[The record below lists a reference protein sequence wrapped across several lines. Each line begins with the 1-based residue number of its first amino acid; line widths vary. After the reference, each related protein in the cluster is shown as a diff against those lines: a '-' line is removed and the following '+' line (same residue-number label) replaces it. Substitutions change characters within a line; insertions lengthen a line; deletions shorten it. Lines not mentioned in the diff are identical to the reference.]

1 MNNLL
6 ITGSTGMLGTYVT
19 RNFNLSN
26 FNLVV
31 PSRNELDLD
40 NPQVCYE
47 MILKYRPD
55 CIIHMAAETDVD
67 LCERA
72 PQIAARKNALATQ
85 SIAQGARKCESY
97 LIYISTSNIFSSAN
111 QIIFNE
117 LDVPTPINYY
127 GKSKFYGEKSIE
139 MFGPKDFLIIR
150 AGWMIGG
157 GRGKDHKFVGKVI
170 EAIESGVPEI
180 KAVSDR
186 IGSITEAESLSY
198 FIKWAIDNKPAGI
211 VHYASIGGISRYEIA
226 FEVSKILKY
235 RGKVTSVSSS
245 MFPLSAP
252 RPLSDA
258 IESIYLPLMTGAPFP
273 GMWRE
278 DLERYV
284 LNF

>member
-1 MNNLL
+1 MSNLL
-6 ITGSTGMLGTYVT
+6 ITGSTGMLGSYIS
-19 RNFNLSN
+19 RNLSLSN
-26 FNLVV
+26 FNLVI
-31 PSRNELDLD
+31 PPRNELDLD
-40 NPQVCYE
+40 NPQTCYE
-47 MILKYRPD
+47 TILKYRPY

-85 SIAQGARKCESY
+85 SIAQGARECGSY
-97 LIYISTSNIFSSAN
+97 LVYISTSNIFSSAN

-117 LDVPTPINYY
+117 LDIPNPSNYY
-127 GKSKFYGEKSIE
+127 GKSKFYGEQAIA

-157 GRGKDHKFVGKVI
+157 GRGKDHKFVGKII

-186 IGSITEAESLSY
+186 IGSITEAESLSC
-198 FIKWAIDNKPAGI
+198 FIKWAIDNRPAGI

-226 FEVSKILKY
+226 LELSKILKY

-258 IESIYLPLMTGAPFP
+258 IESIYLPLMTSAPFP

-284 LNF
+284 MNF

>member
-1 MNNLL
+1 MHK
-6 ITGSTGMLGTYVT
+6 TGGSW
-19 RNFNLSN
+19 F
-26 FNLVV
+26 
-31 PSRNELDLD
+31 
-40 NPQVCYE
+40 
-47 MILKYRPD
+47 
-55 CIIHMAAETDVD
+55 
-67 LCERA
+67 
-72 PQIAARKNALATQ
+72 
-85 SIAQGARKCESY
+85 
-97 LIYISTSNIFSSAN
+97 
-111 QIIFNE
+111 
-117 LDVPTPINYY
+117 
-127 GKSKFYGEKSIE
+127 
-139 MFGPKDFLIIR
+139 
-150 AGWMIGG
+150 GG